1 MPLLLFSAEQ
11 NNPGECCCSAHSF
24 RNSRNG
30 SVCMTDPPGSK
41 SCPPGNDQ
49 PAKPQNTSL
58 PLLAGWGTGASKTES
73 LKIGQSKIL
82 SPSGNLALL
91 LETMLPHYIFPA
103 VQQVHQENQ
112 VRQEKGFH

>member
-11 NNPGECCCSAHSF
+11 NNLGGCCCSAHSF
-24 RNSRNG
+24 RNTSNA

-49 PAKPQNTSL
+49 TAKAQNTSL
-58 PLLAGWGTGASKTES
+58 PLLAAWGTGASKTRS
-73 LKIGQSKIL
+73 LKIGQSEIL

-91 LETMLPHYIFPA
+91 LEMMLSHDILPA

-112 VRQEKGFH
+112 VRQDTDFH